1 MTVRRAVAAVAAAL
15 AACGL
20 AACGATDTGSRAAQ
34 APQAS
39 YEAPGTLPQDA
50 ARTLSGALG
59 RVAGD
64 LDVARQATDDRAADL
79 ALQRARTELRPLRA
93 AARAQAGTGTPT
105 ILVVGLRRLEQAL
118 DLAAPGAAAPPGAR
132 AMVAADAERIA
143 VDLRTRVDRREPGL
157 AASGRQVAARAPQT
171 YRAATALAAQTLRA
185 RWELAAGRP
194 DGARAAVA
202 AAQGAAQRL
211 RPAIPGLEREL
222 EQARAAIDRGD
233 DAALAAA
240 RGRAMAAVTT
250 TAQTRA
256 VRAAA
261 AGQADAARRW
271 VALRDLGPVS
281 APRTVRDDAA
291 RAAAALRAHRIDGR
305 AAAFAIR
312 RDGLDALQRRAV
324 ALVAQ
329 AGLDGYRGRDA
340 ARREAAT
347 IAAGYWNVLAPEYA
361 KGAGPAAV
369 ERTRDALRT
378 LQGPIPSSAT
388 WELDTGVSTATAA
401 LGAFT
406 AAPPTAAERADRA
419 RRLVRLTSQTLSQL
433 CERNAPARQP
443 GGDISEGATGPSAIQ
458 RLIADVRPSLS
469 AADAQRLTG
478 AARDLN
484 ALPKA
489 AGILGE
495 EGAPPSREVPAAATA
510 LCDRV
515 RDAVSSVFPGQWR
528 RLGGDEDIDRV
539 EAQLLRME
547 QAAERGDLGAADQA
561 RREAYAIFEMGPEPR
576 LRAFAPDLV
585 VRLESLFWAAAADGP
600 NLVDVLSGH
609 SSMAMVR
616 ERRLA
621 TVAALEQA
629 RAALDRPRSAGAVV
643 TNSAIV
649 VFREG
654 LEAALIL
661 AALAA
666 TFAAGGRAW
675 RRPLVIG
682 MLAAVPATMLTWLLT
697 SQVVSSLSGFGL
709 ALEAV
714 LDIAALVVLVIIL
727 AWFFRRFCWTRFVAG
742 QHARHRRLLGLGRS
756 AGPAL
761 AVGLLGFTAIY
772 REGFETVVYLQ
783 ALKLDAGGTTVL
795 QGVLLGLAL
804 TGVLALLMLRLRR
817 RLPYRT
823 IVVAAAAG
831 IALLTV
837 ILAGQAARAAQAAGW
852 LGVDPLDLH
861 FPAWAGQWFGLY
873 PATQTLAVQ
882 ALAAA
887 GVVALGLFV
896 RNRRE
901 QRAARRMQLARARRA
916 ATKAKTAA

>member
-1 MTVRRAVAAVAAAL
+1 M
-15 AACGL
+15 
-20 AACGATDTGSRAAQ
+20 
-34 APQAS
+34 
-39 YEAPGTLPQDA
+39 
-50 ARTLSGALG
+50 
-59 RVAGD
+59 
-64 LDVARQATDDRAADL
+64 
-79 ALQRARTELRPLRA
+79 
-93 AARAQAGTGTPT
+93 
-105 ILVVGLRRLEQAL
+105 
-118 DLAAPGAAAPPGAR
+118 
-132 AMVAADAERIA
+132 
-143 VDLRTRVDRREPGL
+143 
-157 AASGRQVAARAPQT
+157 
-171 YRAATALAAQTLRA
+171 
-185 RWELAAGRP
+185 
-194 DGARAAVA
+194 
-202 AAQGAAQRL
+202 
-211 RPAIPGLEREL
+211 
-222 EQARAAIDRGD
+222 
-233 DAALAAA
+233 
-240 RGRAMAAVTT
+240 
-250 TAQTRA
+250 
-256 VRAAA
+256 
-261 AGQADAARRW
+261 
-271 VALRDLGPVS
+271 
-281 APRTVRDDAA
+281 
-291 RAAAALRAHRIDGR
+291 
-305 AAAFAIR
+305 
-312 RDGLDALQRRAV
+312 
-324 ALVAQ
+324 
-329 AGLDGYRGRDA
+329 
-340 ARREAAT
+340 
-347 IAAGYWNVLAPEYA
+347 
-361 KGAGPAAV
+361 
-369 ERTRDALRT
+369 RT

-401 LGAFT
+401 LGAST

-419 RRLVRLTSQTLSQL
+419 CRLVRLTSQTSQL

-443 GGDISEGATGPSAIQ
+443 GGDISEGATGAERDPRADRRRASEPSGRQ
-458 RLIADVRPSLS
+458 RS
-469 AADAQRLTG
+469 AAHRRG
-478 AARDLN
+478 AGPER
-484 ALPKA
+484 LPKT

-510 LCDRV
+510 LCDRI

-817 RLPYRT
+817 RLPYRA

-887 GVVALGLFV
+887 GVSFSACSSATAASSAPPGACSSPG
-896 RNRRE
+896 RAGRRPRPRRRPGDRIAGAAAAIRRPW
-901 QRAARRMQLARARRA
+901 RAAWRARRWA
-916 ATKAKTAA
+916 ADLPGPAAGRCMMNPCAWQVRRRGRTAPPRRCPRAVVGAGVSLFSPARSRTGARRPGLLAYRAGRRGAGAESVTRSRRLGSTGAGSRCRSGDVSGRRPRADMRRRPDRGPCTTRSAGRRTARTTARAGGRVLDPDGSVASAA